1 MKSLLPLLLF
11 TLFLSGC
18 SLEFKKQLKAVE
30 EILIANGKN
39 PKLAR
44 AISRTVDNK
53 NVFSV
58 NLQNDSLRI
67 IPDAIGRLPQLHRLL
82 LNFNKIEEISE
93 EIGKCTALVMIELVG
108 NRLKRL
114 PESIGNLRN
123 LEILELRANQL
134 EYLPESIGKL
144 QKLGTLTLQRNQ
156 IKELPESFG
165 DLRIGTVW
173 LNENKLTT
181 LPQSFGRLRA
191 NEISLDDNLF
201 TTFPSKQILPIYR
214 NSSYFV
220 GLSGNKIDPSTVPD
234 IFKEK
239 CSMWKDGIILT
250 SRNKDSVLHI
260 CHNPIDESKLVLSTE

>member
-30 EILIANGKN
+30 EILIANGLD
-39 PKLAR
+39 PGSAR
-44 AISRTVDNK
+44 AISATIDNK
-53 NVFSV
+53 NVYSIG
-58 NLQNDSLRI
+58 LRNDSLRV
-67 IPDAIGRLPQLHRLL
+67 IPDAIGRLHNIRYLN
-82 LNFNKIEEISE
+82 LNFNRIEEISE

-144 QKLGTLTLQRNQ
+144 QKLGTLTLQRN
-156 IKELPESFG
+156 KLKKLPESFG

-173 LNENKLTT
+173 LNENKLKT

-191 NEISLDDNLF
+191 GEIYLVNNNISE
-201 TTFPSKQILPIYR
+201 FPLKQIIPVHPNTY
-214 NSSYFV
+214 Y
-220 GLSGNKIDPSTVPD
+220 GLAMAGNPIDPKTVPD
-234 IFKEK
+234 LFKAN
-239 CSMWKDGIILT
+239 CTGWAGGGFMIA
-250 SRNKDSVLHI
+250 RVKDSSLTI
-260 CHNPIDESKLVLSTE
+260 CHNPIDESILVLSTE

>member
-1 MKSLLPLLLF
+1 MKSLLLFLLF

-44 AISRTVDNK
+44 AISRTIDNK
-53 NVFSV
+53 NVYSIG
-58 NLQNDSLRI
+58 LRNDSLRV
-67 IPDAIGRLPQLHRLL
+67 IPDAIGRLHNIRYLN
-82 LNFNKIEEISE
+82 LNFNRIEEISE

-144 QKLGTLTLQRNQ
+144 QKLKTLTLQRNQ
-156 IKELPESFG
+156 LKELPESFG
-165 DLRIGTVW
+165 DLQIAEAW
-173 LNENKLTT
+173 LNENQLETLPVSFSNLRVYDVHLYHNKIKSFPFDALTPKNKLTVYRIGLKDNPLDLNT
-181 LPQSFGRLRA
+181 IPPILREHCSSWKVGAVSVGR
-191 NEISLDDNLF
+191 D
-201 TTFPSKQILPIYR
+201 
-214 NSSYFV
+214 
-220 GLSGNKIDPSTVPD
+220 
-234 IFKEK
+234 
-239 CSMWKDGIILT
+239 
-250 SRNKDSVLHI
+250 KDSILWV
-260 CHNPIDESKLVLSTE
+260 CNVKLNRTSF